1 MGFKAHRERKQFK
14 EHRGE
19 KGTPPQQDS
28 LRAGCF
34 AQLSQTSTAKGK
46 HAEPKETTFLL
57 PPKEALSPSPSPAG
71 HIAEPAWRTASQT
84 DRRTDGWTDGLTGS
98 LEHPQQQP
106 LSSASPRKEGWC
118 RQHPLKAAGNAWQL
132 PSGPGALPSG
142 SPFLTPGWC
151 SGVRSAHPG
160 SRVLPHGR
168 GKLPHPKSQQL
179 PPRAPGSPL

>member
-84 DRRTDGWTDGLTGS
+84 DRRTDSLAPWSIPSSSRSPPPALGRRDGAGS
-98 LEHPQQQP
+98 TLLKPPVTRGSCPPDQVLCLRAAP
-106 LSSASPRKEGWC
+106 SSPRAGPRGSALRTPALACC
-118 RQHPLKAAGNAWQL
+118 RTGEESSLIPKVSSCPREPPAAL
-132 PSGPGALPSG
+132 
-142 SPFLTPGWC
+142 C
-151 SGVRSAHPG
+151 E
-160 SRVLPHGR
+160 
-168 GKLPHPKSQQL
+168 
-179 PPRAPGSPL
+179 